1 MTEDDESK
9 TTTGDGTPHN
19 VKSDW
24 EKTSRKKKFDNVRPK
39 AQKRVHSIVASD
51 HNDTLRKRRPYF
63 RS

>member
-9 TTTGDGTPHN
+9 TATGDGTPHN

-24 EKTSRKKKFDNVRPK
+24 EKTSRKKKFENVRPK

-51 HNDTLRKRRPYF
+51 HNILCARRPYF